1 MRLQL
6 LFAQRVNFVQW
17 ANFVRAR
24 FFFSDPV
31 HKLAANYWLTV
42 NNNTVNAGYRYVAYL
57 VQHERCMQ
65 TTCFQSRRRQ
75 ADNGLRMIPRSYHA
89 GGGGQRCKRPFRR
102 SRRGREPAQQLFTTR
117 LHAHL
122 TKQCMHAIRTLA
134 EETCP
139 LKFSSTL
146 NLYRPINP

>member
-1 MRLQL
+1 MLRTLC
-6 LFAQRVNFVQW
+6 NM
-17 ANFVRAR
+17 N
-24 FFFSDPV
+24 
-31 HKLAANYWLTV
+31 
-42 NNNTVNAGYRYVAYL
+42 G
-57 VQHERCMQ
+57 MQ
-65 TTCFQSRRRQ
+65 TTSFQSRRRQ
-75 ADNGLRMIPRSYHA
+75 ADNGLRMIPRSKHA

-134 EETCP
+134 GETCP